1 MNSKKIIFATSIGTL
16 LEWAEFTFFAYMADQ
31 LSSLFFSTQ
40 DPYLARL
47 KTYAIFATSYLMR
60 PLGAILFGHIGDKHG
75 RKPAIIWALLLMALA
90 TFGIGILPTYN
101 AIGISAPILL
111 VLFRMLQGIAVAGE
125 FNGAAVLLTEQNPQ
139 HPFLAGSWTACAAAC
154 GMFVGGIS
162 ATILTASSTPV
173 WFWRVPFLLSSII
186 ALIAMYLRSK
196 MQETN
201 IFKLAKKDNQ
211 LFASPIYAAWKYN
224 KEGLLCT
231 SAFALFISVLVYT
244 GNIYYKTMAVNIGK
258 LNHHTASIIITCG
271 ILLTTLLIPVTAI
284 IADKTNGYKICL
296 IGILLAI
303 IFSPIIMGCAQSGNI
318 ILTLIGQIIYAI
330 IDAMVSA
337 TMFTILLNKFQTGTK
352 YSGSSIAWSITTAIF
367 GGSTLIVNELLIG
380 HFKQLNGPGLYI
392 SISAL
397 ICIIIVLFTTSTQTR
412 VLDRR
417 TI

>member
-1 MNSKKIIFATSIGTL
+1 MASKKIIFATCIGTL

-31 LSSLFFSTQ
+31 LSSLFFSSQ
-40 DPYLARL
+40 DLYLARL

-60 PLGAILFGHIGDKHG
+60 PIGAVLFGYIGDRHG
-75 RKPAIIWALLLMALA
+75 RKPAIIGALLLMALA
-90 TFGIGILPTYN
+90 TFGIGSLPTYN
-101 AIGISAPILL
+101 TIGIAAPILL

-125 FNGAAVLLTEQNPQ
+125 FNGAAVLLTEQNQ
-139 HPFLAGSWTACAAAC
+139 QYPFLAGSWTACAAAC
-154 GMFVGGIS
+154 GMAVGGIA
-162 ATILTASSTPV
+162 ATILTAGSMPI
-173 WFWRVPFLLSSII
+173 WCWRVPFLLSSII
-186 ALIAMYLRSK
+186 ALIAMYLRGT

-211 LFASPIYAAWKYN
+211 LFDSPVYAAWKYN

-231 SAFALFISVLVYT
+231 AAFAIFISVFVYT

-258 LNHHTASIIITCG
+258 LNPHTAATIITCG
-271 ILLTTLLIPVTAI
+271 ILLTTILIPIAAI
-284 IADKTNGYKICL
+284 LADKTNGYKICL
-296 IGILLAI
+296 SGILLAI

-352 YSGSSIAWSITTAIF
+352 YSGSSIAWSVTTAIF
-367 GGSTLIVNELLIG
+367 GGSTLLVNELLIG
-380 HFKQLNGPGLYI
+380 HFKLLNGPGLYI

-397 ICIIIVLFTTSTQTR
+397 ICISIVLPTTSRQNY
-412 VLDRR
+412 V
-417 TI
+417 IEQHK